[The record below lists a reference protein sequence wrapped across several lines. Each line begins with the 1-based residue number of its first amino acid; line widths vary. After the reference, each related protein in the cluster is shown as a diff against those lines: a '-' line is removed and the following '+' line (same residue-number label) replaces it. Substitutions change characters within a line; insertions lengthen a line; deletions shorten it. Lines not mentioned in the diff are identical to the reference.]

1 MRHSHSSTDRDS
13 EVKGMI
19 STDGRFVG
27 TIKCG
32 DKELVFGKKT
42 FVMGILN
49 VTPDSFSDGGMYD
62 TPEKALEHAK
72 EMVEQGADIIDVG
85 GESTRPGYTPVT
97 TDVEKERVIPAIE
110 AIRRELDVIISVDT
124 TKSDVAKAAVD
135 AGASIINDVSGLKAD
150 PKMAKIAADTGAAV
164 VLMYNRRFIETKELN
179 IREDDLTEGINYV
192 KESIKLANES
202 GIADDRIIT
211 DPGIGFGTT
220 RLQDLALTTGIMQ
233 FGMGGKYP
241 ILYGGSRKR
250 VVRMFSAEAEGMD
263 SKYID
268 NVSIGLACTA
278 VNSGASIVR
287 VHDVKNTR
295 QQLDGCDMSIYAYNI
310 FAGL

>member
-1 MRHSHSSTDRDS
+1 MRRSRSSTDKDW
-13 EVKGMI
+13 EDKGMI
-19 STDGRFVG
+19 SPDGRFAG

-110 AIRRELDVIISVDT
+110 LIRRELDVIISVDT
-124 TKSDVAKAAVD
+124 TKSDVAEAAVK
-135 AGASIINDVSGLKAD
+135 AGANIINDVSGLKAD
-150 PKMAKIAADTGAAV
+150 PKMAKTAADSGAAV
-164 VLMYNRRFIETKELN
+164 VLMYNRRFIDKGATDF
-179 IREDDLTEGINYV
+179 RADDLTEGIDYV
-192 KESIKLANES
+192 RESIRLANDS
-202 GIADDRIIT
+202 GISDDRIIT
-211 DPGIGFGTT
+211 DPGIGFGTS
-220 RLQDLALTTGIMQ
+220 RLQDLALTSGIMQ
-233 FGMGGKYP
+233 FSMGGKYP
-241 ILYGGSRKR
+241 VLYGGSRKR
-250 VVRMFSAEAEGMD
+250 VVRMFSSEGVD
-263 SKYID
+263 GKYID

-278 VNSGASIVR
+278 VSSGASIVR
-287 VHDVKNTR
+287 VHDVKKTC
-295 QQLDGCDMSIYAYNI
+295 QQLDGCDMTIYAYNI
-310 FAGL
+310 FAGQ

>member
-1 MRHSHSSTDRDS
+1 MKRSRSSTGKDWED
-13 EVKGMI
+13 KGMI
-19 STDGRFVG
+19 SPDGRFAG

-110 AIRRELDVIISVDT
+110 LIRRELDVIISVDT
-124 TKSDVAKAAVD
+124 TKSDVAEAAVK
-135 AGASIINDVSGLKAD
+135 AGANIINDVSGLKAD
-150 PKMAKIAADTGAAV
+150 PKMAKTAADSGAAV
-164 VLMYNRRFIETKELN
+164 VLMYNRRFIDKGATDF
-179 IREDDLTEGINYV
+179 RADDLTEGINYV
-192 KESIKLANES
+192 RESIRLANDS
-202 GIADDRIIT
+202 GISDDRIIT
-211 DPGIGFGTT
+211 DPGIGFGTS
-220 RLQDLALTTGIMQ
+220 RLQDLALTSGIMQ

-241 ILYGGSRKR
+241 VLYGGSRKR
-250 VVRMFSAEAEGMD
+250 VVRMFSSEGVD
-263 SKYID
+263 GKYID

-278 VNSGASIVR
+278 VSSGASIVR

-295 QQLDGCDMSIYAYNI
+295 QQLDGCDMTIYAYNI
-310 FAGL
+310 FAGQ

>member
-1 MRHSHSSTDRDS
+1 MRHSPSSTDRDW

-85 GESTRPGYTPVT
+85 GESTRPGYTPVS
-97 TDVEKERVIPAIE
+97 TDEEKERVIPAIE

-124 TKSDVAKAAVD
+124 TKSDVAKAAVE
-135 AGASIINDVSGLKAD
+135 AGANIINDVSGLKAD
-150 PKMAKIAADTGAAV
+150 PKMAKVAAETGAAV
-164 VLMYNRRFIETKELN
+164 VLMYNRRFVEKGDLDF
-179 IREDDLTEGINYV
+179 RADDLTEGINYV

-202 GIADDRIIT
+202 GIPDDRIIT
-211 DPGIGFGTT
+211 DPGIGFGTS
-220 RLQDLALTTGIMQ
+220 RLQDLALTSGIMQ
-233 FGMGGKYP
+233 FSMGGKYP
-241 ILYGGSRKR
+241 VLYGGSRKR
-250 VVRMFSAEAEGMD
+250 VVRMFLSEGVD
-263 SKYID
+263 GRYVD

-278 VNSGASIVR
+278 VTSGASIVR

-295 QQLDGCDMSIYAYNI
+295 QQLDGCDMTVYAYNI
-310 FAGL
+310 FAGQ